1 MANLTVIATTAV
13 PPHLRGAL
21 TRWMTE
27 PMPGLYVGTLS
38 ARVRTELWNA
48 LAATVEDGAAVLLHP
63 AATEQGYTIKTAGTR
78 RRTPI
83 DFDGLTL
90 IALNPQEPDPTPTGP
105 DTPPTTTSEFPLEPG
120 QWSQI
125 NSPPE

>member
-1 MANLTVIATTAV
+1 VASLTVIATTAV

-38 ARVRTELWNA
+38 TRVRTELWKT
-48 LAATVEDGAAVLLHP
+48 LTATIEDGAAVLLHP
-63 AATEQGYTIKTAGTR
+63 AATEQGYAIKTAGSR
-78 RRTPI
+78 RRTPV

-90 IALNPQEPDPTPTGP
+90 IALNPREPDPDDSPEATATAF
-105 DTPPTTTSEFPLEPG
+105 THPPT
-120 QWSQI
+120 SQI
-125 NSPPE
+125 SNAHE

>member
-1 MANLTVIATTAV
+1 MASLTVIATTAI

-48 LAATVEDGAAVLLHP
+48 LTATIEDGAAVLLHP
-63 AATEQGYTIKTAGTR
+63 ASTEQGYAIKTAGSR
-78 RRTPI
+78 RRTTV

-90 IALNPQEPDPTPTGP
+90 IALNPQEPDPDHAPESSTVTAF
-105 DTPPTTTSEFPLEPG
+105 DSSLT
-120 QWSQI
+120 SQI
-125 NSPPE
+125 SNGHE